1 MTPTRLRRPLISR
14 KLLLLILTAL
24 ALLTILALA
33 LGLGLGFGLKPDPPV
48 IIPPDERY
56 GGSLPNTSLALL
68 GHPYFE
74 SLLYGYVQHESGD
87 VLELVYSGGE
97 WYGGNVNVT
106 VLPRAGL
113 NYKTAEGEPR
123 YVPGPRMGTGLAGVW
138 YGDDLRSLF
147 YISNS
152 SHLQEI
158 YTDAPYNFQE
168 AWRWYPRNTGG
179 VSLYDLQ
186 LLASPNSALAACAY
200 AIDNSTSEV
209 RLFYGGDDGRI
220 LQAGLRNG
228 GWEYLGPIHGGQ
240 RIRVGEVEMVPSA
253 RGGMACTS
261 GSDFAGLT
269 LYQYGVAGE
278 ADEVEGG
285 MWFMQSVYSA
295 ETGEW
300 RTALASETPTSAS
313 STNLPLPLA
322 ALSGTLASAANT
334 TADTLVYA
342 LPAPVNDTSAADPAS
357 PPAGEPGLYFLDLAR
372 SVSDVGTSGRSS
384 STGNG
389 GASSPAA
396 AILIAA
402 LQSLSNMST
411 TSNASSSSTPSTL
424 SPFLLTRGT
433 TLHQTYLPG
442 TGLAAAWMSDE
453 GGGGRE
459 LLVLFRN
466 GSAVLSQAIGTDG
479 GGRVE
484 RVPVMRAGVEERGL
498 GDFP

>member
-48 IIPPDERY
+48 IIPP
-56 GGSLPNTSLALL
+56 TS
-68 GHPYFE
+68 G
-74 SLLYGYVQHESGD
+74 
-87 VLELVYSGGE
+87 
-97 WYGGNVNVT
+97 
-106 VLPRAGL
+106 
-113 NYKTAEGEPR
+113 TAARSRTPLSR
-123 YVPGPRMGTGLAGVW
+123 SWDIRILSRCCMAMCSMR
-138 YGDDLRSLF
+138 RSLF

-269 LYQYGVAGE
+269 LYEYGVAGE
-278 ADEVEGG
+278 ADEVEG
-285 MWFMQSVYSA
+285 
-295 ETGEW
+295 
-300 RTALASETPTSAS
+300 ALEDGARLRNPHLRIKHEP
-313 STNLPLPLA
+313 PPPLA

-479 GGRVE
+479 FDDSYRVHDIQ
-484 RVPVMRAGVEERGL
+484 AFGH
-498 GDFP
+498 